1 MSTAVFGLLLWR
13 ASWLWFGNS
22 SEAAGATP
30 RGPCSPGF
38 SVLAGRRDS
47 KELSLKPIKI
57 ARTAQERVLIE
68 TSVNSVRFSIALK
81 KADHLE
87 HILAS
92 QFTRFLMQR
101 AEHFIIL
108 RRKAVD
114 VSPRIGSGACIPQRR
129 AAPAAARLHR
139 HHHHQQRPNCRIRFS
154 LRPQDY
160 DISFLITNKHLE
172 RMWKHKLIDFVIQ
185 FMEDVD
191 REISAM
197 KISVNAR
204 SRAVATELMKALA

>member
-1 MSTAVFGLLLWR
+1 MATTQKAYLQCVRATLDAALCIRNFGSQTVER
-13 ASWLWFGNS
+13 HNKP
-22 SEAAGATP
+22 E
-30 RGPCSPGF
+30 
-38 SVLAGRRDS
+38 VEVKDS

-114 VSPRIGSGACIPQRR
+114 
-129 AAPAAARLHR
+129 
-139 HHHHQQRPNCRIRFS
+139 
-154 LRPQDY
+154 DY

>member
-1 MSTAVFGLLLWR
+1 MLTV
-13 ASWLWFGNS
+13 
-22 SEAAGATP
+22 
-30 RGPCSPGF
+30 
-38 SVLAGRRDS
+38 RRDS

-114 VSPRIGSGACIPQRR
+114 VR
-129 AAPAAARLHR
+129 
-139 HHHHQQRPNCRIRFS
+139 
-154 LRPQDY
+154 
-160 DISFLITNKHLE
+160 
-172 RMWKHKLIDFVIQ
+172 
-185 FMEDVD
+185 
-191 REISAM
+191 
-197 KISVNAR
+197 AR
-204 SRAVATELMKALA
+204 SRQRICPTRPC